1 MPDENPADKIRVD
14 FQTHPSRY
22 RHWRLAC
29 DGPVAMLTMD
39 VDEQGGIVP
48 GYDLKLN
55 SYDLGVDIELYDAVQ
70 RLRFEHPEVRAVV
83 LTSGKEK
90 VFCAGAN
97 IRMLAASPHPWKV
110 NFCKFTNETRNGI
123 EDATASS
130 GQAYLAAVNG
140 TASGG
145 GYELALAC
153 DHIMLID
160 DRSSAVSLP
169 ELPLLGVLPGTG
181 GLTRVTD
188 KRHVRRDLADYFA
201 TRSEG
206 IGGKKAVQWRLVDE
220 AVPRASWQQTVAERA
235 AELAGRSTRP
245 ERAVGVQ
252 LTPLRKTRT
261 DAEISYSCVTAALD
275 RERGVVDIT
284 VRGPQGP
291 APAGMQAVH
300 EQGAGFWTL
309 AMTRELDDLILDLRT
324 NELELGTWVFRTQGD
339 PGLVLAHDRL
349 LLDHGDDWL
358 ANEIT
363 GYLKRTLKRL
373 DVTSRS
379 LLALIEPGSCFAG
392 SLLELALA
400 ADRSYQLAGVFEEEE
415 EEEEDEEPGGEPA
428 QLASLSGGTH
438 PPGSAGEG
446 TTLPRLSEDSPAL
459 PPPAGM
465 TPPRP
470 PEASPAEITVGPM
483 NLGPL
488 PMGNGLTRLQ
498 TRYLGDGK
506 GLAEVEKR
514 AGEAVAAEDAERL
527 GLVTFAPDDID
538 WDEEVRIALEERA
551 SFSPDALTGLEA
563 NYRFAGPETLETKI
577 FGRLT
582 AWQNWIFTRPNAAG
596 PDGAL
601 RRFGTGQRAQFDR
614 KRV

>member
-1 MPDENPADKIRVD
+1 MTRVS
-14 FQTHPSRY
+14 FQTDPARY
-22 RHWRLAC
+22 RHWRLAF
-29 DGPVAMLTMD
+29 DGPIATLTMD
-39 VDEQGGIVP
+39 VDEQGGLVE
-48 GYDLKLN
+48 GYELKLN

-83 LTSGKEK
+83 LTSGKDK
-90 VFCAGAN
+90 VFSAGAN

-123 EDATASS
+123 EDASATS

-153 DHIMLID
+153 DHIMLVD

-181 GLTRVTD
+181 GLTRVVD
-188 KRHVRRDLADYFA
+188 KRHVRRDLADYFS
-201 TRSEG
+201 TRPEG
-206 IGGKKAVQWRLVDE
+206 LSGRKAVQWRLVDE
-220 AVPRASWQQTVAERA
+220 AVPRAKWQESVTERA
-235 AELAGRSTRP
+235 VELAGRSNRP
-245 ERAVGVQ
+245 AGAQGIV
-252 LTPLRKTRT
+252 LTPLTKSRT
-261 DAEISYSCVTAALD
+261 GDEVSYRHVTAKLD
-275 RERGVVDIT
+275 RERGVAEIT
-284 VRGPQGP
+284 VSAPETD
-291 APAGMQAVH
+291 APAEIAALH
-300 EQGAGFWTL
+300 EPGADFWTL
-309 AMTRELDDLILDLRT
+309 AVTRELDDLILDLRT
-324 NELELGTWVFRTQGD
+324 NELELGTWVLRTRGD
-339 PGLVLAHDRL
+339 AGRVLDHDRL
-349 LLDHGDDWL
+349 LLDHHDDWL

-379 LLALIEPGSCFAG
+379 LIALIEPGSCFAG

-400 ADRSYQLAGVFEEEE
+400 ADRSYQLAGIFE
-415 EEEEDEEPGGEPA
+415 DGDPGADPA
-428 QLASLSGGTH
+428 T
-438 PPGSAGEG
+438 
-446 TTLPRLSEDSPAL
+446 
-459 PPPAGM
+459 
-465 TPPRP
+465 
-470 PEASPAEITVGPM
+470 ITVGPM

-488 PMGNGLTRLQ
+488 PMANGLTRLQ
-498 TRYLGDGK
+498 TRFLGDDPA
-506 GLAEVEKR
+506 LAEAEKR
-514 AGEAVAAEDAERL
+514 AGEALEAEDAETL

-538 WDEEVRIALEERA
+538 WDEEVRIAIEERA

-582 AWQNWIFTRPNAAG
+582 AWQNWIFNRPNASG

-601 RRFGTGQRAQFDR
+601 RRYGTGQRADFDR